1 MTRKS
6 PGISP
11 VPVASLLAWGRF
23 TAPTYFRNQE
33 NATGFSSIDF
43 RFKIKL
49 GIMTQKVT
57 QALSAAILRML
68 RPLVR
73 LLLRNGISYGTFAD
87 LAKSVYVDV
96 AEKEFNVPGRKQS
109 VSRVSVLTGL
119 SRKEVSRVQSIEIPD
134 DESLLQQ
141 YNRAARVISGWL
153 RDEQFTD
160 SHGKAAV
167 LPLEGKN
174 SFAEL
179 VKAYSGDMPSRAIL
193 DELVRVKAVELK
205 DDHVCLL
212 THSYVPAEGEQEKLN
227 ILGTDVALLIK
238 TIDHNLESKQQEP
251 YFQRKVAYDNLP
263 EEVLPQLRELSR
275 EKSQELLEEINRY
288 LVKHD
293 RDSNPQSNGSGRK
306 HAGLGIYYFE
316 EDAAEDKKNV

>member
-1 MTRKS
+1 
-6 PGISP
+6 
-11 VPVASLLAWGRF
+11 
-23 TAPTYFRNQE
+23 
-33 NATGFSSIDF
+33 
-43 RFKIKL
+43 
-49 GIMTQKVT
+49 MTQKVT

-87 LAKSVYVDV
+87 LAKWIYVDV
-96 AEKEFNVPGRKQS
+96 AEKEFNVPGRKQT

-119 SRKEVSRVQSIEIPD
+119 SRKEVSRVQSIETPD
-134 DESLLQQ
+134 DTSLLQQ
-141 YNRAARVISGWL
+141 YNRAARVISGWMQ
-153 RDEQFTD
+153 DELFTNGNGEA
-160 SHGKAAV
+160 SI

-193 DELVRVKAVELK
+193 DELVRVKAIELK
-205 DDHVCLL
+205 DDHVRLI
-212 THSYVPAEGEQEKLN
+212 THGYVPSEGEQEKLN

-238 TIDHNLESKQQEP
+238 TIDHNIEHTSQSSNKEP

-288 LVKHD
+288 LVIHD
-293 RDSNPQSNGSGRK
+293 RDSNPQSTGSGRNR
-306 HAGLGIYYFE
+306 AGLGIYYFE
-316 EDAAEDKKNV
+316 EDVPEEKQNV